1 MKLETKQK
9 NAVLFAVKIIIC
21 TLGLILLGIG
31 SGMNLGADQGAD
43 PITVF
48 YDGLSINVGCSAGQ
62 VATMLNAGLIILVLI
77 FDYFNALKQ
86 VKAGVLKSSGEIIP
100 AMFKHIHV
108 GTVVYLL
115 VLGAFMDF
123 GIWVYNKFSA
133 YIPTVAFG
141 GLNVSQIIVS
151 LIGCVLCF
159 VGLGGFMAADVG
171 IDPWTAIVLILS
183 EKTQKPF
190 KLIKIILDAI
200 TLVFGWLMGGVVGLI
215 TLFCVFVGGPIIQK
229 SAELLDKSF
238 KKVLKSNYEA

>member
-1 MKLETKQK
+1 MKLDTKQK
-9 NAVLFAVKIIIC
+9 NTVVFVVKVIIC

-48 YDGLSINVGCSAGQ
+48 YDGLSINFGCSAGQ
-62 VATMLNAGLIILVLI
+62 VATMLNAGLIIIVLL
-77 FDYFNALKQ
+77 FDYFSALK
-86 VKAGVLKSSGEIIP
+86 KFKSGVLQSSSEIIP

-108 GTVVYLL
+108 GTVIYLL

-123 GIWVYNKFSA
+123 GIWVYNKFSV

-141 GLNVSQIIVS
+141 GFNVSQIIVS

-159 VGLGGFMAADVG
+159 VGLGGFMASDVG
-171 IDPWTAIVLILS
+171 IDPWTAIVLIIS
-183 EKTQKPF
+183 EKTHKPF
-190 KLIKIILDAI
+190 KFIKIILDAI

-238 KKVLKSNYEA
+238 KKVLKSKL